1 MYKKAKLKLYIPLLL
16 LITIFSSFFLNFNIA
31 LAFNEPNN
39 KSDVNLIVDSLKK
52 DKIPNNFRT
61 TSNLTNIQNKSSL
74 NLKGLET
81 LNTSGSQQF
90 SKDNL
95 DILTKSIE
103 SKLPILIID
112 LRQESH
118 GFLNEYPISFANE
131 KNDSNL
137 GLSKAAVTF
146 KEKKDLKSIK
156 LNTPFNFYNH
166 PEISVIPKE
175 VLSEKQIT
183 KTHSLNYS
191 RVPVTDTKLPTNEII
206 DCFINIVKE
215 CSKDNWIHFHCK
227 AGFGRTTTFM
237 IMYDMMKNY
246 KNATSDEIVKRQLAL
261 ASFNEKEIS
270 EFSSNDRVNFLNK
283 FFNYC
288 KDTNGNFD
296 TTWSSWL
303 NNSQKH

>member
-183 KTHSLNYS
+183 KAHSLNYS

-227 AGFGRTTTFM
+227 EGFGRTTTFM